1 MPYWCGLFWLLSIL
15 PIIGKNHTDMK
26 IKVKGNE
33 YEVKSNVKS
42 MIVFEG
48 ITEKPFEIKTV
59 TDFYKYCYAMLY
71 ANNNENIP
79 EFDEFL
85 DWFDDEEIVEKFNEV
100 MQGKPSLNDESKK
113 KTKTQKK

>member
-1 MPYWCGLFWLLSIL
+1 
-15 PIIGKNHTDMK
+15 MK
-26 IKVKGNE
+26 ITVKGKD
-33 YEVKSNVKS
+33 YEVKSNIKS

-48 ITEKPFEIKTV
+48 ITEKPFEIKTI

-85 DWFDDEEIVEKFNEV
+85 DWFDDEKIVEQFNEV
-100 MQGKPSLNDESKK
+100 MKGKPSLNESKK